1 MNLFL
6 IILVAIFSFSCSY
19 AQSGELSIISDKNL
33 VHLLN
38 DFEILAENNKPPY
51 SVRIIRLSDHG
62 ECDGSPQNCP
72 NRNLYI
78 AVSTYDEYP
87 EQKLYILP
95 TAKGWDFIRWMHIPD
110 KEQEDSFVTLEVSR
124 KVISSTPAKGWW
136 IKKKYEIGIN
146 PWKGY
151 MKEIQ

>member
-1 MNLFL
+1 ML
-6 IILVAIFSFSCSY
+6 FSFLCSY
-19 AQSGELSIISDKNL
+19 AQAGELSMVNDKNL

-38 DFEILAENNKPPY
+38 DFEILAEIKKPPF
-51 SVRIIRLSDHG
+51 SLRVIRLSDHG
-62 ECDGSPQNCP
+62 ECNGTPQTCP
-72 NRNLYI
+72 KRNLYI

-87 EQKLYILP
+87 EQKLYVLP
-95 TAKGWDFIRWMHIPD
+95 KANGWEFIRWINIPD
-110 KEQEDSFVTLEVSR
+110 EEREDSFVTLEITK

-136 IKKKYEIGIN
+136 IQKKYEIGVN